1 MEKNDKSFL
10 GTGWSFPPSFSAN
23 TADVQMQS
31 GEEDIRQSLAILLS
45 TQLGERFL
53 QPEFGCNLQA
63 KLFEPLNISTQTA
76 IIRIVENAILYFE
89 PRILL
94 NKLTFID
101 DTDPNGKVNI
111 LIDYTISA
119 TNTRN
124 NYVFPF
130 YKVEGTNI
138 EK

>member
-1 MEKNDKSFL
+1 MEKTDKSFL
-10 GTGWSFPPSFSAN
+10 GTGWSFPPTFSAN
-23 TADVQMQS
+23 TADVEMQS
-31 GEEDIRQSLAILLS
+31 GEEDIRQSLEILLS

-53 QPEFGCNLQA
+53 QPDFGCNLQA
-63 KLFEPLNISTQTA
+63 KLFEPLNTSTQTA
-76 IIRIVENAILYFE
+76 IIRIIENAILYHE

-94 NKLTFID
+94 NKLTFIED
-101 DTDPNGKVNI
+101 PEPNGKVNI
-111 LIDYTISA
+111 LLDYTISA